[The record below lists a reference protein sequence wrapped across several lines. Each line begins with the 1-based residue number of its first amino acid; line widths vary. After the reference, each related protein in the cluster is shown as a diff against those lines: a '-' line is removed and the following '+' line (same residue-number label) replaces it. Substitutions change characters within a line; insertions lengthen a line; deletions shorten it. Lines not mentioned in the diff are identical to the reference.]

1 VELSSARRF
10 FGIALV
16 ASMCTTA
23 ALAVGILLFSDFDET
38 AARILGT
45 TAAISFFSL
54 LALPGAVLLD
64 RRALLPVAWAS
75 LALPAVAFLLVLA
88 VLWVDW
94 DDFPQALWKW
104 ALSVTVF
111 AVAGAQ
117 AAATTGRRRADDS
130 GAVRALYALG
140 VALGLGLAVMSTV
153 AAWAEIDATGYYRAL
168 GAVAVLAVLATLLQP
183 VLRRLGGGEHGRS
196 DVLTQVR
203 VTLADGT
210 RLDVEESGRDFADAV
225 ARAIRAAER
234 RGGSVVR
241 IERLGP
247 A

>member
-1 VELSSARRF
+1 VELSSVRRF

-16 ASMCTTA
+16 ASMCATA

-64 RRALLPVAWAS
+64 RRASLAVAWAS
-75 LALPAVAFLLVLA
+75 LAVSAAGFLLVLA

-94 DDFPQALWKW
+94 DDFPETLWKW

-117 AAATTGRRRADDS
+117 VSATTGRRRGDDS
-130 GAVRALYALG
+130 GAVRALYAFG
-140 VALGLGLAVMSTV
+140 VVLGLAVAAMSTV
-153 AAWAEIDATGYYRAL
+153 AAWKEIDATGYYRAL

-183 VLRRLGGGEHGRS
+183 VLRRFGGAETGRS
-196 DVLTQVR
+196 DAVAQVR
-203 VTLADGT
+203 LTLADGT
-210 RLDVEESGRDFADAV
+210 TLDVEESGRDFADAV

-234 RGGSVVR
+234 RGGSVTR
-241 IERLGP
+241 IERLRR